1 MYSGQRATSVVVD
14 RVMASV
20 ANWREEVAFSR
31 DEFVNEIAERKYRN
45 IPVTG
50 IYERMPVDVAR

>member
-1 MYSGQRATSVVVD
+1 MYCGQRATSVVVD
-14 RVMASV
+14 RDMASV

>member
-14 RVMASV
+14 RDMASV